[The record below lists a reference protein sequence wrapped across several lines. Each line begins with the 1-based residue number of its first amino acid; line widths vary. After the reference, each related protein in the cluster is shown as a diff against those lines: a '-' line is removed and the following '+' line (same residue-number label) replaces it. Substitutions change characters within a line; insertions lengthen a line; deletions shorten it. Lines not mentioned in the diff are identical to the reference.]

1 MIHFIHNP
9 PRIVHTNR
17 CYLTQWFHHD
27 ILVITDVD
35 INDEATLEEMI
46 NNHPCKNVVVDLSH
60 NAMLESEMP
69 EHLKKFP
76 TLSTMFDTWY
86 DNSLE
91 KTNVHYFPLWL
102 WMFSNRSNQFFGST
116 VFDAGGNKTKPIMC
130 LNRNPAPHRVR
141 LRQLL
146 DSVVHEMVYT
156 LSCQGLPGDYVEPH
170 DQKIRIDI
178 SVGHPVYSQCAVNV
192 VTETVVDRPSLSEK
206 SCKPFVARQI
216 PIIVGPRHANRF
228 LSDLGLDMFEDL
240 IPWNTWDDETDVE
253 TKLQLISNF
262 VISWVQSGTILP
274 SYRSV
279 THRVERNKQYF
290 HSDEFRRTILKRMPV
305 IDPFIP

>member
-1 MIHFIHNP
+1 
-9 PRIVHTNR
+9 
-17 CYLTQWFHHD
+17 
-27 ILVITDVD
+27 VD
-35 INDEATLEEMI
+35 IHDEATLEEMI

-60 NAMLESEMP
+60 NAMPESEIP
-69 EHLKKFP
+69 EYLKKFP

-86 DNSLE
+86 DTSLE
-91 KTNVHYFPLWL
+91 KTNVHYFPLWP

-146 DSVVHEMVYT
+146 DPVVHEMVYT
-156 LSCQGLPGDYVEPH
+156 MNCSGLPGDYVEPH

-178 SVGHPVYSQCAVNV
+178 SVGHPVYGQCAVNV

-240 IPWNTWDDETDVE
+240 IPWKTWDDETDVE

-279 THRVERNKQYF
+279 TNRVERNKQYF

>member
-9 PRIVHTNR
+9 PRFSHTNR
-17 CYLTQWFHHD
+17 SYLTQWFHKD
-27 ILVITDVD
+27 VLIITDVD
-35 INDEATLEEMI
+35 INEEANLEEMI
-46 NNHPCKNVVVDLSH
+46 AAHPCKNVLVDLSH
-60 NAMLESEMP
+60 NAMPESDIP
-69 EHLKKFP
+69 EFLKKF
-76 TLSTMFDTWY
+76 TILSTMFDKWY
-86 DNSLE
+86 GNYAE
-91 KTNVHYFPLWL
+91 HGIHYFPLWL
-102 WMFSNRSNQFFGST
+102 WMFSCRSNQFFGPT
-116 VFDAGGNKTKPIMC
+116 VFDANGHKTQTIMC
-130 LNRNPAPHRVR
+130 LNRNPIPHRAR

-146 DSVVHEMVYT
+146 DPVVHDMVYT
-156 LSCQGLPGDYVEPH
+156 MDWRGLPGDYVEPH

-178 SVGHPVYSQCAVNV
+178 SVGHPVYSQCAVNI

-240 IPWNTWDDETDVE
+240 VPWKTWDDEPDVE

-279 THRVERNKQYF
+279 TDRIERNKQYF
-290 HSDEFRRTILKRMPV
+290 HSESFRNRIMAQMKKFEPK
-305 IDPFIP
+305 I

>member
-9 PRIVHTNR
+9 PRFSHTNR
-17 CYLTQWFHHD
+17 SYLTQWFHKD
-27 ILVITDVD
+27 VLIITDVD
-35 INDEATLEEMI
+35 INEEANLEEMI
-46 NNHPCKNVVVDLSH
+46 AAHPCKNVLVDLSH
-60 NAMLESEMP
+60 NAMPESDIP
-69 EHLKKFP
+69 EFLKKF
-76 TLSTMFDTWY
+76 TILSTMFDKWY
-86 DNSLE
+86 GNYAE
-91 KTNVHYFPLWL
+91 HGIHYFPLWL
-102 WMFSNRSNQFFGST
+102 WMFSCRSNQFFGPT
-116 VFDAGGNKTKPIMC
+116 VFDANGHKTQTIMC
-130 LNRNPAPHRVR
+130 LNRNPIPHRAR

-146 DSVVHEMVYT
+146 DPVVHDMVYT
-156 LSCQGLPGDYVEPH
+156 MDWRGLPGDYVEPH

-178 SVGHPVYSQCAVNV
+178 SVGHPVYSQCAVNI

-240 IPWNTWDDETDVE
+240 VPWKTWDDEPDVE

-279 THRVERNKQYF
+279 TDRIERNKQYF

-305 IDPFIP
+305 TDPFTP